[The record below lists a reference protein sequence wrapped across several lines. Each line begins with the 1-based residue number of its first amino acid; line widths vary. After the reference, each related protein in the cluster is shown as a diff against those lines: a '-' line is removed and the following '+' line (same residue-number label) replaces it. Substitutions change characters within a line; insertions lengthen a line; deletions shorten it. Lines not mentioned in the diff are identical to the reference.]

1 MDDHLVHTTPNHH
14 APSQNGCSSKNFCSN
29 QLCCYMASAALKYV
43 PQTGATTFAFSSV
56 CFFFSGPDIIIPSI
70 PNKTESLSPKATEK
84 TCKIFRMISNYRYA
98 KHLHPKWVFLRQIL
112 AVFIFYFSS
121 LLVCF
126 LGYFPV
132 YVYNR
137 LDRDYLPI
145 ILFQQRII
153 CIACYLTVLF
163 SSSLFTAQ

>member
-29 QLCCYMASAALKYV
+29 QLCCYMASAALKFV
-43 PQTGATTFAFSSV
+43 PQTAATTFAFSSV

-98 KHLHPKWVFLRQIL
+98 KHLHPKWFFFTSDPRCVYFL
-112 AVFIFYFSS
+112 FFFSFS
-121 LLVCF
+121 M
-126 LGYFPV
+126 
-132 YVYNR
+132 
-137 LDRDYLPI
+137 
-145 ILFQQRII
+145 LFM
-153 CIACYLTVLF
+153 LF
-163 SSSLFTAQ
+163 SCVCLP